1 MKQKYSISIV
11 ESAGATRERLSL
23 CRPGTQSPAMDMVY
37 NAQAGAKIID
47 LKGDCA
53 LRFWLAK
60 SPEL

>member
-1 MKQKYSISIV
+1 
-11 ESAGATRERLSL
+11 
-23 CRPGTQSPAMDMVY
+23 MDMVY
-37 NAQAGAKIID
+37 NAQDGAKILN